1 MFARIVSKPCRSTMI
16 IGLVLLSTA
25 TGSAQGQV
33 RSNRLAIEAPPTP
46 VWVTNNVLVVSPVV
60 SNVVAVTNTP
70 PTIQRITKSSVFV
83 ATRCPFCLRKNIKS
97 KNVSI
102 MQSWEMESG
111 ALKLSWVIDYTCP
124 SCKHQF
130 RDSRITYTPKV
141 ESRQVK

>member
-1 MFARIVSKPCRSTMI
+1 MI

-25 TGSAQGQV
+25 TGFAQGQV
-33 RSNRLAIEAPPTP
+33 RSNRSAIAPAPLP
-46 VWVTNNVLVVSPVV
+46 PMVVSPVV

-97 KNVSI
+97 KSVSI

-124 SCKHQF
+124 SCKHRF

-141 ESRQVK
+141 ESKQVK